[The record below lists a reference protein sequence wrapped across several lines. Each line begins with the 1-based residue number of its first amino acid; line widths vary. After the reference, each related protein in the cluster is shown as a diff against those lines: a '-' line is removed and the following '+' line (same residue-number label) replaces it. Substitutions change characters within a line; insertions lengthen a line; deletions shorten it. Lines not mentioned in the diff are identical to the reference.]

1 MGALV
6 FVTAELS
13 PFTLGGIGRVIHNML
28 HVMSPSDRARA
39 VALVLDADV
48 PEASFEAMF
57 PGARLIVLDSAQDHG
72 RYRCGRRHPP
82 QRAFAD
88 IFQWKS
94 SVILRALYCLSKEVE
109 IDYVEFPDWAGL
121 GFATIQEKRLR
132 GFLQDA
138 TLAVRLHS
146 SESVLMQAEARV
158 VSEQSLIISD
168 LERKC
173 LRDCDVI
180 VAQLAPVAKETMTA
194 FGLAPKDW
202 EFRLHVHAPPIVL
215 DTRAAAQ
222 ASIAARDDM
231 PILFTSKLQRFKRP
245 DLFVRGM
252 CGFLYAS
259 PDYRGDAIVCAHELD
274 SECGDRTRALVP
286 DALGRRFRFLPKQS
300 VAEREALIA
309 TGIVVVPSSFESYCL
324 AAYEASRLGARVILN
339 GANPAFG
346 EGTPWKDGVNC
357 FKFDGTSLGLAQAIE
372 RCIAAAE
379 PLAVVDPPLD
389 LWPWT
394 RSAEPLPKW
403 RPLEDEPL
411 VSIVI
416 THFNLGAYLPETLNS
431 VLEQSYA
438 NLEIVLVDDASTEG
452 YSELLVRQLEC
463 HPAPRLRVLPLR
475 GNVGLAAARNAGIDQ
490 AQGDYVL
497 ILDADDLIHPDFV
510 RVAVE
515 ALQNNPAF
523 DVVVT
528 PAACFD
534 DSNSGPFSGELT
546 DFAGYITFV
555 GEAIVSGL
563 RENTFSTATA
573 IFRKSLFDRFR
584 YDESLGLL
592 EDWNLYMRICDA
604 AVRII
609 VSSDIFFYYRQRH
622 DSMLHAPRTVLQ
634 QTLAYHDLLR
644 RGAPASLRYALRY
657 MALCTG
663 SPAQEIEL
671 RELAAQREREISELA
686 AQREREISELAA
698 QRERDVSELAA
709 QLERKVSELTAL
721 RESELVFATLK
732 IGNAIN
738 RRMPFLV
745 QTTKAVA
752 RSCWRTYR
760 VWSGRD

>member
-6 FVTAELS
+6 FVTTELS
-13 PFTLGGIGRVIHNML
+13 PFTPGGIGRVIHNML
-28 HVMSPSDRARA
+28 RAMSRSDRARA
-39 VALVLDADV
+39 VVLMLEVDV
-48 PEASFEAMF
+48 PKASFEALF
-57 PGARLIVLDSAQDHG
+57 PGARLVVLDSAQDQG
-72 RYRCGRRHPP
+72 RYRCGGHHPP

-88 IFQWKS
+88 NFQWTS
-94 SVILRALYCLSKEVE
+94 SIILRALRRLREEVN

-146 SESVLMQAEARV
+146 SDSVLMQAEARV
-158 VSEQSLIISD
+158 ISRESLITSD

-173 LRDCDVI
+173 LRDCDLV
-180 VAQLAPVAKETMTA
+180 VAQLAPIAKETMTA
-194 FGLAPKDW
+194 FGLDPKDW
-202 EFRLHVHAPPIVL
+202 ESRLHVHAPPIVL
-215 DTRAAAQ
+215 DTRAAAE

-231 PILFTSKLQRFKRP
+231 PILFASKLQRFKRP
-245 DLFVRGM
+245 DLFVRGV
-252 CGFLYAS
+252 CGFLRAR
-259 PDYRGDAIVCAHELD
+259 PDYAGDAIVCAHELD
-274 SECGDRTRALVP
+274 SEYGDRTRELVP
-286 DALGRRFRFLPKQS
+286 EGLDRRFRFLPKLS

-324 AAYEASRLGARVILN
+324 VAYEASWLGGRVILN

-346 EGTPWKDGVNC
+346 EGTPWKDSVNC
-357 FKFDGTSLGLAQAIE
+357 FKFDGTSPGLAQAIE
-372 RCIAAAE
+372 RCIAATE
-379 PLAVVDPPLD
+379 SLAVVDPPPD
-389 LWPWT
+389 PWPWT
-394 RSAEPLPKW
+394 RSSQPMPKW
-403 RPLEDEPL
+403 KPLEDEPL

-431 VLEQSYA
+431 ALEQSYA
-438 NLEIVLVDDASTEG
+438 NLEIIVVDDASTDG
-452 YSELLVRQLEC
+452 YSELLVRQLEY

-528 PAACFD
+528 PAGYFGH
-534 DSNSGPFSGELT
+534 SNSGPCSGEPA
-546 DFAGYITFV
+546 DFADYATFV

-563 RENTFSTATA
+563 QENRFSTATA
-573 IFRKSLFDRFR
+573 VFRKSLFDRFR
-584 YDESLGLL
+584 YEESLALY
-592 EDWNLYMRICDA
+592 EDWNLYMRICDSGI
-604 AVRII
+604 RII
-609 VSSDIFFYYRQRH
+609 VASDVFFYYRQRH

-634 QTLAYHDLLR
+634 EKLAYHDMLR
-644 RGAPASLRYALRY
+644 TGAPASLRDALRY
-657 MALCTG
+657 MALCAR
-663 SPAQEIEL
+663 SRAHEMEL
-671 RELAAQREREISELA
+671 RELAGVSELA
-686 AQREREISELAA
+686 AQRERE
-698 QRERDVSELAA
+698 VSELTAL
-709 QLERKVSELTAL
+709 LERKVSELTAL
-721 RESELVFATLK
+721 QESELVFATLK
-732 IGNAIN
+732 IGKAIN

-760 VWSGRD
+760 VWSGRG